1 MRVNKD
7 LLGIR
12 SAVATRQAR
21 PLALFN
27 LVGTLY
33 PQNDIPKAGRLSL
46 CLESIYSY
54 PLDT

>member
-12 SAVATRQAR
+12 SAVATKQAR